1 MAEDAQADGRA
12 GRDSGAAAETV
23 ALGHPGV
30 LDPRAAT
37 YLEEQTRL
45 ARLQSANLLEQNAFE
60 LSHLRFRRFSDYAR
74 FALETAGF
82 LVVLLIVCGL
92 GAMVWSATRDH
103 DLVVDAFSVP
113 ADVAQS
119 GMTGTVLAGRVLDKF
134 GRMQADAH
142 AVIQGSASYRANA
155 AEAVRIEIPDT
166 GVSLGELSRY
176 LRSWLGSETHVT
188 GDLVHTSNGFALTTR
203 YGALPGTTLE
213 AKTGELDSLVE
224 KSAERIFAAA
234 LPYRYVE
241 YLVHRQRFAEAAA
254 LIPELATEGSSQD
267 RALANSAWAKVY
279 FFQGDM
285 MHALEKGRE
294 AVRLDP
300 DNPITHAWLSVTEG
314 NLGHEEPERA
324 NADAAIQEWH
334 GAAANVVST
343 NADSFPLVFTAY
355 RDEETGDFAEA
366 NAAWI
371 RYFAVKPMD
380 NNNTASAATDAA
392 SDHDIAAARRIASSI
407 TAKDPLGRPDSRLP
421 QTQFQIACSADDW
434 TEALNKGCAAMAI
447 MVTQP
452 DQKFVVMLMWPDI
465 AYAMAKSGDLRGADA
480 LVAQTPRDC
489 DDCMRKRG
497 SIAALNGRWDKAA
510 QDFSTVAARSPH
522 EPYAETDWGVMLLAK
537 GDFDGAIAK
546 FKEANEKGPHFSDP
560 LEKWGE
566 ALIARNRS
574 DLALAK
580 FAEADKYAPNWGR
593 LHLKWGEALIYAGKP
608 DEAPKQFAIAAKLD
622 LSAAD
627 KAQLGKVSALHV

>member
-1 MAEDAQADGRA
+1 
-12 GRDSGAAAETV
+12 
-23 ALGHPGV
+23 
-30 LDPRAAT
+30 
-37 YLEEQTRL
+37 
-45 ARLQSANLLEQNAFE
+45 
-60 LSHLRFRRFSDYAR
+60 
-74 FALETAGF
+74 
-82 LVVLLIVCGL
+82 
-92 GAMVWSATRDH
+92 
-103 DLVVDAFSVP
+103 
-113 ADVAQS
+113 
-119 GMTGTVLAGRVLDKF
+119 
-134 GRMQADAH
+134 
-142 AVIQGSASYRANA
+142 
-155 AEAVRIEIPDT
+155 
-166 GVSLGELSRY
+166 
-176 LRSWLGSETHVT
+176 
-188 GDLVHTSNGFALTTR
+188 
-203 YGALPGTTLE
+203 
-213 AKTGELDSLVE
+213 
-224 KSAERIFAAA
+224 
-234 LPYRYVE
+234 
-241 YLVHRQRFAEAAA
+241 
-254 LIPELATEGSSQD
+254 
-267 RALANSAWAKVY
+267 
-279 FFQGDM
+279 M